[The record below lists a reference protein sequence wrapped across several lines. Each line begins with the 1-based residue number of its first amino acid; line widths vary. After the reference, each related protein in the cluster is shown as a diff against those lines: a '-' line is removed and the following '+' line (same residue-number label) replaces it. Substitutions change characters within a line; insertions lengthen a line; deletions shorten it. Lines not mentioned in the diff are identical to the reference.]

1 MTMPET
7 FPKSACVLY
16 ASTRRGMSELSVL
29 PLDIDRWYSACE
41 RQFET
46 DWRRRFAVSTAAAV
60 LHIALAE

>member
-1 MTMPET
+1 
-7 FPKSACVLY
+7 
-16 ASTRRGMSELSVL
+16 MSELSVL